1 MASNT
6 KILMSKRNNRLKS
19 QGRKRKNRSSL
30 RSTPSA
36 AEVFAAVDAA
46 KAKDE

>member
-19 QGRKRKNRSSL
+19 QGRKRKNKSSL
-30 RSTPSA
+30 RSTQTA
-36 AEVFAAVDAA
+36 AEIFAEVDAA
-46 KAKDE
+46 NAKGK